1 MKTSTL
7 ALVCTA
13 AGIASAVP
21 VTSPAAQGISIALQK
36 RSSSRVSLAK
46 NGVIQPDALA
56 RHIERVERK
65 YTRGNHA
72 YKERT
77 GTDLFP
83 NLGRGK
89 SKRQSVLLTDEQDEL
104 WAGEISIG
112 TPGQKFLIDFD
123 TGSADLWVP
132 SSSCR
137 DDGCQNKNVYT
148 FSSSSTAKK
157 VTSSQKFNI
166 SYGDGST
173 ASGPIYTDTVSAGG
187 LSVTNQSFSAVT
199 SESSSF
205 SDDPSDGIMGLA
217 FSSISSIGAP
227 TFIENLASQ
236 GAISSSVF
244 SMYLAANNSE
254 LYLGGTNSTLYTGD
268 ITYTN
273 LTSRSYWLT
282 NGSSNVSGTEAYSG
296 PMIIDSGT
304 TLIVGEKRSV
314 EAWWKQ
320 VDNAMRCPSFVC
332 GTSGYYLFPCS
343 SPPNITFAFG
353 GASYNI
359 DPDYFSI
366 GAVDNFGEI
375 CVGGIVGSSGVPDHA
390 WVVGM
395 CSCATS
401 IRCLMR
407 RTAVLASRTW
417 RDRPLTYFL
426 SCMNNI

>member
-1 MKTSTL
+1 MRSSTL
-7 ALVCTA
+7 ALACAA

-21 VTSPAAQGISIALQK
+21 VANSAPQGISIALQK
-36 RSSSRVSLAK
+36 RSSARTSLAK
-46 NGVIQPDALA
+46 DGVIQPDALA
-56 RHIERVERK
+56 RHIEQVERK

-72 YKERT
+72 YKQRT
-77 GTDLFP
+77 GTDLFA
-83 NLGRGK
+83 NLGRAK
-89 SKRQSVLLTDEQDEL
+89 SKRQSVPLTDEQDEL

-123 TGSADLWVP
+123 TGSADLWIP
-132 SSSCR
+132 SSNCQSQ
-137 DDGCQNKNVYT
+137 GCQSKNVYT
-148 FSSSSTAKK
+148 SSLSSTAKE
-157 VTSSQKFNI
+157 VTTSQKFSI

-173 ASGPIYTDTVSAGG
+173 ASGPVYTDTVSAGV
-187 LSVTNQSFSAVT
+187 LSAKKSSFKSQSFSAVT

-268 ITYTN
+268 ITYSN
-273 LTSRSYWLT
+273 LTSRTYWLT
-282 NGSSNVSGTEAYSG
+282 NGSSSVSETEAYSG

-314 EAWWKQ
+314 DAWWEQ
-320 VDNAMRCPSFVC
+320 VDNASRCPSFVC
-332 GTSGYYLFPCS
+332 GASGYYLFPCS
-343 SPPNITFAFG
+343 SPPNVTFEFG
-353 GASYNI
+353 GGSYSVNPDNFNI
-359 DPDYFSI
+359 GS
-366 GAVDNFGEI
+366 VDSFGEI

-390 WVVGM
+390 WIVGDVF
-395 CSCATS
+395 
-401 IRCLMR
+401 MR
-407 RTAVLASRTW
+407 NVYTVFDEANSRVGFANLA
-417 RDRPLTYFL
+417 
-426 SCMNNI
+426 